1 MWGLIVCSSEK
12 VCGLTDYSLEKVW
25 SLVVYSSEKV
35 CGLINTLLRKQ
46 GTSRAELLDAL
57 GIKSGNTLT
66 THINTIKTKMK
77 IIEIREGKFIKYKLE
92 LQ

>member
-35 CGLINTLLRKQ
+35 CGLTDY
-46 GTSRAELLDAL
+46 S
-57 GIKSGNTLT
+57 
-66 THINTIKTKMK
+66 
-77 IIEIREGKFIKYKLE
+77 LE
-92 LQ
+92 KVCQNVR